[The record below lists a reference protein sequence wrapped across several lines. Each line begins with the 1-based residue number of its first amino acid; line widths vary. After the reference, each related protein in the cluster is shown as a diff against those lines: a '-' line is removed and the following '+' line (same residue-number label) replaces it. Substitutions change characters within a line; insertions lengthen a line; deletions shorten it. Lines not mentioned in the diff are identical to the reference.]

1 MIGVKKNQ
9 RKLLQQIEEVM
20 KESRQISSCYAEMQL
35 NRGRT
40 ELRQVKVSDRTDF
53 ISKDWVGVKQFVRIH
68 RIVRYKGQQSEEQA
82 YFISSRKSNALLY
95 AEGIRLHWQI
105 ENSLHYVKDV
115 TWQEDASKIRTG
127 NAPQNMSTLKNIA
140 INILRNTESVN
151 MAQAIRLVAHDI
163 SLLKKMIT

>member
-9 RKLLQQIEEVM
+9 RRLLQQIEEVM

-40 ELRQVKVSDRTDF
+40 ELRQVKVSDCTDF
-53 ISKDWVGVKQFVRIH
+53 ISKDWVGVSQLICVH
-68 RIVRYKGQQSEEQA
+68 RVVRYKGQQSEEQA

-140 INILRNTESVN
+140 INILRTTEPLN
-151 MAQAIRLVAHDI
+151 MAQAIRFVAHDI
-163 SLLKKMIT
+163 SLLKKMII